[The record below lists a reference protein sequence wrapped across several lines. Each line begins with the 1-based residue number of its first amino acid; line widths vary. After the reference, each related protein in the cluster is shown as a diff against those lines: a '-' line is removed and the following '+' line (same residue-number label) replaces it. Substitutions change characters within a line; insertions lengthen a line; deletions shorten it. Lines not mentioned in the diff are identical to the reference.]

1 MISDGEFKSPTE
13 EFNRLLDLRRVRV
26 TLVLYI
32 RASLW
37 SGEMNVEDLDFSKEL
52 GDLAGL
58 ATELEDF
65 VLVREE
71 GMLSAFSEL
80 ECKKLR

>member
-1 MISDGEFKSPTE
+1 M
-13 EFNRLLDLRRVRV
+13 

-37 SGEMNVEDLDFSKEL
+37 SGEMNVEDLDFSKAL

-58 ATELEDF
+58 ATEPEDF
-65 VLVREE
+65 VLVRE
-71 GMLSAFSEL
+71 
-80 ECKKLR
+80 

>member
-1 MISDGEFKSPTE
+1 M
-13 EFNRLLDLRRVRV
+13 

-52 GDLAGL
+52 GDLAWL

-71 GMLSAFSEL
+71 GMLSSAFTEL